1 MKNLWLV
8 LLSVVVFSLNSCTE
22 DELTGGFVFGEI
34 FDLEFGAE
42 KTSDDG
48 VLAVS
53 FAEIQDSRCPLN
65 VVCVWEGQAEVKL
78 SVKVSGEEPVALEL
92 INRVGYPELGIDT
105 LGNYIFTLEDVL
117 PYPEDPEDLDN
128 MDYVLKMKVEE
139 L

>member
-1 MKNLWLV
+1 MKKTVFLLIATFII
-8 LLSVVVFSLNSCTE
+8 LLSSCDKE
-22 DELTGGFVFGEI
+22 VITGGFVLGEI

-42 KTSDDG
+42 KTSEDN
-48 VLAVS
+48 AITVS
-53 FAEIQDSRCPLN
+53 FAEIVDSRCPLN
-65 VVCVWEGQAEVKL
+65 VICVWEGQAEVKL
-78 SVKVSGEEPVALEL
+78 AVTISGEEPVALEL
-92 INRVGYPELGIDT
+92 INRVGYPEFGIDT